1 MHLLSIFK
9 REQFTEGA
17 IREFSNVQR
26 LFQIS
31 DQLLSLS
38 LRHALI
44 SIFLYDSLCLSFF
57 AGRLHTHT
65 HTQGM
70 RMSTARTKLDR
81 KV

>member
-44 SIFLYDSLCLSFF
+44 SIFYTIVCVFLSLQ
-57 AGRLHTHT
+57 AGYTRTHI
-65 HTQGM
+65 HKGC
-70 RMSTARTKLDR
+70 A
-81 KV
+81 

>member
-44 SIFLYDSLCLSFF
+44 IIRYDTIVCVFLSLQ
-57 AGRLHTHT
+57 AGYTRTHI
-65 HTQGM
+65 HKGC
-70 RMSTARTKLDR
+70 A
-81 KV
+81 